1 VYALIESSSKGWGD
15 TQIVGSLALGVAALT
30 AFVFVERWHPAPMLP
45 LGLFRSRSFAAANV
59 LTVLL
64 YAALGGSLFFFPL
77 DLIQVQGYS
86 TAQAGAALLPFV
98 LLMFLLSRWAG
109 GLADRYGA
117 KPSLVFGP
125 AIAGAGFALFALP
138 DIGGSYWTTFFPAV
152 GEIVGAKLRVGQEFL
167 GDPLPRDPALVNQ
180 FVVEDA
186 SGRKPLVGRDGS
198 DPAGFLRV
206 ATPGLLVVG
215 YFSNPSAVELTPEKF
230 AERDQACLKGVETL
244 GAALRQADADV
255 VVVFG
260 DDQQEQFHDENMPT
274 FAVYHGKS
282 LPVVKDSGLRPSG
295 WKDAERSG
303 WAETAPEYEAGQ
315 GLANHMV
322 RALNDA
328 EFDIA
333 RCNKLRPEIGVGH
346 AFSFLYRRIL
356 PGSKVPM
363 VPLMVNTYYPPNQ
376 PTPKR
381 CYAFGQAVRKAVES
395 WSSDSRVALLA
406 SGGPSIRSAA

>member
-1 VYALIESSSKGWGD
+1 MAKVVIGIGTSHSPQLSIRAKDWAHLLKKDETDPRLDY
-15 TQIVGSLALGVAALT
+15 Q
-30 AFVFVERWHPAPMLP
+30 
-45 LGLFRSRSFAAANV
+45 GLMKKAK
-59 LTVLL
+59 
-64 YAALGGSLFFFPL
+64 P
-77 DLIQVQGYS
+77 
-86 TAQAGAALLPFV
+86 
-98 LLMFLLSRWAG
+98 
-109 GLADRYGA
+109 GLAA
-117 KPSLVFGP
+117 
-125 AIAGAGFALFALP
+125 
-138 DIGGSYWTTFFPAV
+138 
-152 GEIVGAKLRVGQEFL
+152 
-167 GDPLPRDPALVNQ
+167 
-180 FVVEDA
+180 
-186 SGRKPLVGRDGS
+186 
-198 DPAGFLRV
+198 
-206 ATPGLLVVG
+206 
-215 YFSNPSAVELTPEKF
+215 ELTPEKF
-230 AERDQACLKGVETL
+230 AERDQACLKGVENL
-244 GAALRQADADV
+244 GAALRQANADV

-274 FAVYHGKS
+274 FAIYHGKS

-303 WAETAPEYEAGQ
+303 WAETAPEYESGQ
-315 GLANHMV
+315 ELANHLV

-333 RCNKLRPEIGVGH
+333 RCNKLRPEVGVGH

-406 SGGPSIRSAA
+406 SGGLSHVIIDEEIDAMTLDGLKNKKPDVLFRLPRERLVGGTSEILNWVALAGAMEDRDLKYLEYVTTYRSPAGTGCGMGFAYWQ